1 MFDRRQVIAGGGALA
16 LAACSRSGEA
26 RHGHVVAAGQPA
38 AILIWAVARDRL
50 AGWPRLPS
58 PEIRAMLGGGANL
71 PETGALSQSG
81 GRAANAEAIA
91 ALKPELIID
100 YGDVKPQF
108 REIAAR
114 TEAKLGV
121 PYRLINGRLDRT
133 PRAFEQAARL
143 IGAPRGLELAEAS
156 DLLLRRWR
164 NQLPGPS
171 FYYARGAD
179 GLETGFKGSLATGVL
194 EGGNWTNVAEGA
206 DSLKRVAREQV
217 AAWDPEVIV
226 TLDRKF
232 AQCAAADPL
241 WRQRR
246 GGARRRLLLLPDVP
260 FGWVDRP
267 PSVNRL
273 VGCAW
278 LVGGDARAQATAQA
292 LYGAQVKLD
301 TAKAQWIA

>member
-1 MFDRRQVIAGGGALA
+1 MVGRREFIAGGGALA
-16 LAACSRSGEA
+16 LAACSRSGA
-26 RHGHVVAAGQPA
+26 AQHGHVVAAGQPA
-38 AILIWAVARDRL
+38 AILIWAVARGRL

-58 PEIRAMLGGGANL
+58 PKALAALGAGGDL
-71 PETGALSQSG
+71 PEIGALSQSG

-91 ALKPELIID
+91 ALKPDLIID
-100 YGDVKPQF
+100 YGDVTPQF

-121 PYRLINGRLDRT
+121 PYRLIDGRLEAS
-133 PRAFEQAARL
+133 PAAFEEAAKL

-156 DLLLRRWR
+156 HVLLRHWSA
-164 NQLPGPS
+164 LPPGPT

-179 GLETGFKGSLATGVL
+179 GLETGFAGSLATGVL
-194 EGGNWTNVAEGA
+194 EGGNWTNLATGA
-206 DSLKRVAREQV
+206 QSLKRVARERI

-232 AQCAAADPL
+232 AESVAGDPL

-246 GGARRRLLLLPDVP
+246 GGSKRRLLLLPDVP

-278 LVGGDARAQATAQA
+278 LVGGDTRAHSTAQA
-292 LYGAQVKLD
+292 LYGAQAKLD